1 MRSFKIL
8 VVEDFEAFRRFIV
21 SALRRRAEYQVI
33 GQAPD
38 GLEAVQLAEQLQ
50 PDLILLDVYLP
61 KMNGIEAAKRI
72 REVAPLAKILF
83 LSLESSSEVARM
95 ALRVGAMGYVLK
107 ARAQSDLLP
116 AIEAILS
123 GGRFVSSG
131 IEDYQYVENTTARAA
146 HNHEVLFYSDDA
158 IFIET
163 FTDFVAAALKMKCPA
178 IVMATKAHRENLIQS
193 LKSEGVDTDAAILQG
208 TYISLDAAYVLSRT
222 MVNGWPDRVRFLD
235 GMRKFIQLAFKAA
248 KAERP
253 RIAICGEAVTLL
265 WAEGKSDAAVL
276 LEKAGNELSDAY
288 EVDILCAYP
297 IDVRQE
303 QATFKSICAEHSTVS
318 LL

>member
-1 MRSFKIL
+1 MQSCKIL
-8 VVEDFEAFRRFIV
+8 IVEDYEGFRRFIV
-21 SALRRRAEYQVI
+21 SVLQRKAGYQIV
-33 GQAPD
+33 GQGSD
-38 GLEAVQLAEQLQ
+38 GLEAIQLAEQLQ
-50 PDLILLDVYLP
+50 PDLILLDINLP
-61 KMNGIEAAKRI
+61 KLNGIEAAERI
-72 REVAPLAKILF
+72 CKVAPLAKILF
-83 LSLESSSEVARM
+83 LSIESSSDVVRR

-107 ARAQSDLLP
+107 TRAQRDLLP
-116 AIEAILS
+116 AIETVLS
-123 GGRFVSSG
+123 SARFVSG
-131 IEDYQYVENTTARAA
+131 GLEDIEFDVPTAARAP

-158 IFIET
+158 IFIAT

-178 IVMATKAHRENLIQS
+178 IVMATKAHQESLIQS
-193 LKSEGVDTDAAILQG
+193 LKSKGVDIDAAIQQG
-208 TYISLDAAYVLSRT
+208 KYISLDAADMLSRT

-235 GMRKFIQLAFKAA
+235 GMRKFIQSAFKAA

-297 IDVRQE
+297 LDVRQDQE
-303 QATFKSICAEHSTVS
+303 AFKNICAVHSAVS

>member
-1 MRSFKIL
+1 MQPFKIL
-8 VVEDFEAFRRFIV
+8 VVEDFEQFRQFIV
-21 SALRRRAEYQVI
+21 SALQPMAKYQVI
-33 GQAPD
+33 GQASD
-38 GLEAVQLAEQLQ
+38 GLKAVELAEQLQ

-61 KMNGIEAAKRI
+61 KVNGIEAAKRI
-72 REVAPLAKILF
+72 RKVAPLAKILF

-116 AIEAILS
+116 AIKAIIN
-123 GGRFVSSG
+123 GGRFVSGG
-131 IEDYQYVENTTARAA
+131 IEDIELGKSVTARAP

-163 FTDFVAAALKMKCPA
+163 FTDFVAAALKMKFPA
-178 IVMATKAHRENLIQS
+178 IVVATKAHQESLVQS
-193 LKSEGVDTDAAILQG
+193 LKSENVDIDAAIQQG
-208 TYISLDAAYVLSRT
+208 TYISLDAAEVLSKIT
-222 MVNGWPDRVRFLD
+222 VNGWPDRVRFLD
-235 GMRKFIQLAFKAA
+235 GMRDLIESAYKAA
-248 KAERP
+248 KATRP

-265 WAEGKSDAAVL
+265 WADGKSDAAVL
-276 LEKAGNELSDAY
+276 LEKAGNELTDAY

-297 IDVRQE
+297 LDARQE
-303 QATFKSICAEHSTVS
+303 QVTFRRICAEHSAVN